1 MFSETG
7 GKVEIFIVTDHCH
20 IVAAIGFTKVLRR
33 FYEGFMKVLR
43 RFYEGFMKVLRRFYE
58 GFTKVH

>member
-20 IVAAIGFTKVLRR
+20 IVTATGSGIGERIYGLS
-33 FYEGFMKVLR
+33 
-43 RFYEGFMKVLRRFYE
+43 
-58 GFTKVH
+58 